1 MGESGK
7 ILLFLRSIF
16 TRGITVMINL
26 LGEYDCK
33 MDVKGRLSLPT
44 GLRKQLESLIH
55 EGFVINRD
63 IHEKCLVLYPKQEWT
78 KVSQQLG
85 KLNRFIRK
93 NALFI
98 RKFNNGATP
107 LQIDSAGRVL
117 LPKSLT
123 DHAGL
128 TKEVK
133 VIGNGERVEIWSKD
147 QYNEMLNSDEI
158 NFSEL
163 AEEVMGNV
171 SPEGDE

>member
-1 MGESGK
+1 
-7 ILLFLRSIF
+7 
-16 TRGITVMINL
+16 MINL

-33 MDVKGRLSLPT
+33 MDAKGRLMLPT
-44 GLRKQLESLIH
+44 GLRKQLESMIH

-63 IHEKCLVLYPKQEWT
+63 IHEKCLVLYPHHEWA
-78 KVSQQLG
+78 KVSNQLA

-107 LQIDSAGRVL
+107 LQIDGTGRIL

-123 DHAGL
+123 DHAEL
-128 TKEVK
+128 KKEIK

-147 QYNEMLNSDEI
+147 QYSTMLESDEI
-158 NFSEL
+158 NISDL
-163 AEEVMGNV
+163 AEDVLGDI
-171 SPEGDE
+171 SPTGDEYILYSRAIARIY